1 MPVSK
6 PISAIWYLLQERC
19 SARIEGNKKPSP
31 LRSFDREPKLSAKQT
46 GDQIIATT
54 ERQQIPNGLSNQQLQ
69 PAAFSLCVGNESLR
83 AFKPH
88 ELAYWGSFLM

>member
-1 MPVSK
+1 MATKSRHR
-6 PISAIWYLLQERC
+6 SA
-19 SARIEGNKKPSP
+19 A
-31 LRSFDREPKLSAKQT
+31 FDREAKLSAKQT

-54 ERQQIPNGLSNQQLQ
+54 ERQQIPNRLSNQQLQ

-83 AFKPH
+83 AFKPL